1 MTRAI
6 MAEIIGHR
14 GAAGLAPENSIAA
27 FEMAAR
33 LGMSWVEAD
42 ARLIKDGAVVLFHND
57 WLMKLGRVGRISN
70 CRSDDALALN
80 IPLLQDLLR
89 RAPELGLNIN
99 IELKL
104 DRGFDDRQGERLA
117 AAVADLIMAE
127 PPLCSLLISSFSS
140 AALAVI
146 RQRLPDIP
154 LGLLFR
160 RLPEDWRARAQ
171 KLAVRTI
178 HARYQDVKPAEI
190 KQITQ
195 SGYQAYLFTIN
206 DPKIAEPFW
215 QVGLSGLFS
224 AHPERFL
231 NKHT

>member
-1 MTRAI
+1 MTKAI
-6 MAEIIGHR
+6 MAPVIGHR

-27 FEMAAR
+27 FEKAAA
-33 LGMSWVEAD
+33 LGLQWVETD
-42 ARLIKDGAVVLFHND
+42 ARLIKDGAIVLFHND
-57 WLMKLGRVGRISN
+57 WLTKLGRMGRISD
-70 CRSDDALALN
+70 CRSDDARALN

-117 AAVADLIMAE
+117 EAVADLLIAE

-146 RQRLPDIP
+146 KKRLPDIP

-160 RLPEDWRARAQ
+160 HMPEDWRARAE

-178 HARYQDVKPAEI
+178 HARYQGIKPAEV
-190 KQITQ
+190 KQIAQ

-215 QVGLSGLFS
+215 PAGLSGLFS
-224 AHPERFL
+224 AHPDLFL
-231 NKHT
+231 NRQT